1 MRIRRNR
8 LPRFGAIVTLIALA
22 TLVIAPSAV
31 GSSPT
36 GAAPLAP
43 VEVNHR
49 FGMVWINCER
59 ADSDSP
65 GFSNC
70 GLSNSSLDSRIDAA
84 KEAGVGLNRW
94 ALYWNETQ
102 PSSNSDPNTWSWEYA
117 DSIINRDVASGI
129 ETIPILTGTAEQYAT
144 SGSVA
149 VVPPRIGGGLFPGAA
164 SIEGAGSSTAASVP
178 AGLEEPVFVDGAINP
193 ANPWGWFVYSV
204 VHRYKDRVQAW
215 EIWNEPDFDPFW
227 SGSNAEYVRLLKV
240 GYLAAKAAD
249 PTTTVLFGGMAYWED
264 QGFLP
269 EVLDLIVSDPDAA
282 ANGYFFDVLP
292 IHLYANPYH
301 IKNLAPWAKGQMT
314 ERGIMGKPIWVNE
327 TNVALCARYG
337 CPSTYRASETEQASF
352 VIQAM
357 ALSFVSNVDRLFTF
371 QLYDDGNTEDFGFR
385 DNEGHYRPSYIAFQ
399 VGSRYLRSP
408 SAVVQGSVGQIE
420 RIVLD
425 GTPLGRVTVVWN
437 NGTTETATGIRAS
450 AASALLVDQEGNQS
464 IMIAVDGFYVLVL
477 PGKTNQYAGGAEG
490 EVPGRPFLIIE
501 DVPPNGCLNFTGG
514 IAAAPA
520 PQAFITH
527 APLVFRQCNTN
538 LLGAGG

>member
-1 MRIRRNR
+1 M
-8 LPRFGAIVTLIALA
+8 LIALA
-22 TLVIAPSAV
+22 TVFIAPSTV

-36 GAAPLAP
+36 GVAPLAP
-43 VEVNHR
+43 VEVNRR

-59 ADSDSP
+59 ADADSP
-65 GFSNC
+65 SFSNC
-70 GLSNSSLDSRIDAA
+70 GLSNSSIDSRVIAA
-84 KEAGVGLNRW
+84 KEAGAGLNRW

-102 PSSNSDPNTWSWEYA
+102 FSTNTDPDSWSWEYA
-117 DSIINRDVASGI
+117 DSIINRDVANAI
-129 ETIPILTGTAEQYAT
+129 ETIPILTGTAEKFVT
-144 SGSVA
+144 SGSA
-149 VVPPRIGGGLFPGAA
+149 AIGPPRIGGGLFPGAPI
-164 SIEGAGSSTAASVP
+164 IEGAGISTAASVP

-193 ANPWGWFVYSV
+193 ANPWGWFVYNV
-204 VHRYKDRVQAW
+204 VHRYKDRVRAW
-215 EIWNEPDFDPFW
+215 EIWNEPDFDLFW

-282 ANGYFFDVLP
+282 ANGFFFDVLP

-301 IKNLAPWAKGQMT
+301 IKNLAPWAKDQMT
-314 ERGIMGKPIWVNE
+314 ARGISGKPVWVNE
-327 TNVALCARYG
+327 TNIALCERYG

-357 ALSFVSNVDRLFTF
+357 ALSFVSNVDRLFAF

-385 DNEGHYRPSYIAFQ
+385 DNEGLYRASYVAFQ

-408 SAVVQGSVGQIE
+408 SAVAQGSVGQIE

-450 AASALLVDQEGNQS
+450 AASALLVDQGGNQS
-464 IMIAVDGFYVLVL
+464 VTTAVDGFYVLVL
-477 PGKTNQYAGGAEG
+477 PGKTNQYAAGAEG

-501 DVPPNGCLNFTGG
+501 DVPPNGCLNFTSGI
-514 IAAAPA
+514 IAAPI
-520 PQAFITH
+520 PLAFVTH

-538 LLGAGG
+538 LLGVGG